1 MSQRTLVVVLIA
13 AVAIVA
19 IALWFKQTMQ
29 PQQPQATAPEAS
41 GQMPGMPP
49 EGMAAAP
56 ALEPG
61 IAWQVPA
68 RWQEQAERPMRVA
81 TYTVP
86 KASGDP
92 EDGECAVFYFGPNQG
107 GGVEDNIDRWI
118 GQFEDPGTPARSKQT
133 VNGLEVSRVS
143 VDGTFLAPSG
153 MTMEPTAQ
161 KKDYRLLG
169 AIVSGP
175 NGFVFF
181 KFTGPKKTVEQA
193 TKEFDGML
201 ASMQAS

>member
-1 MSQRTLVVVLIA
+1 MSQRTLVAVLIA
-13 AVAIVA
+13 AVAVVA

-29 PQQPQATAPEAS
+29 PQEPQVPAPEAS
-41 GQMPGMPP
+41 GQAPGMPS
-49 EGMAAAP
+49 EGMGAAQ
-56 ALEPG
+56 ALDPG

-68 RWQEQAERPMRVA
+68 RWQEQGERPMRVA
-81 TYTVP
+81 TYTIP

-92 EDGECAVFYFGPNQG
+92 EDGECAVFHFGANQG
-107 GGVEDNIDRWI
+107 GGVEENIDRWI
-118 GQFEDPGTPARSKQT
+118 GQFADPDKPVRSQQT
-133 VNGLEVSRVS
+133 ANGLPVSRVS

-181 KFTGPKKTVEQA
+181 KFTGPRKTVEQA

-201 ASMQAS
+201 ASMKAR